1 MKTILFPLFLV
12 TALLIG
18 ASTYAETGENIAIH
32 YGRVSDEAPVNVKNH
47 TGEGALIGGMLGVM
61 TSGIYNTGKK
71 VGNIGF
77 GAATGAATG
86 AAVEAIGEWRMKGI
100 RFTIESVEGETL
112 HIITDQTGV
121 QIGNCVAI
129 EVVDK
134 HANLRRVSDVYC
146 EVVPDVEDNPHLK
159 SRAKQS
165 ASECLEA
172 KKALLGAKEGEE
184 LEQAKR
190 RVQALCDT

>member
-1 MKTILFPLFLV
+1 MKTILFSVFLV
-12 TALLIG
+12 MIILG
-18 ASTYAETGENIAIH
+18 GSSTYAETGENIAIH
-32 YGRVSDEAPVNVKNH
+32 YGRVSAETPVNVKNH
-47 TGEGALIGGMLGVM
+47 TGEGALIGGVLGAM
-61 TSGIYNTGKK
+61 TSGIYDTGKK
-71 VGNIGF
+71 AGNIGLGAAA
-77 GAATGAATG
+77 GAATGV
-86 AAVEAIGEWRMKGI
+86 AVEVIGEWRMKGI
-100 RFTIESVEGETL
+100 RFTIESVEGEPL

-146 EVVPDVEDNPHLK
+146 EAVVETKDDPHLK

-165 ASECLEA
+165 AAACLEA
-172 KKALLGAKEGEE
+172 KKALLGAEEGKE